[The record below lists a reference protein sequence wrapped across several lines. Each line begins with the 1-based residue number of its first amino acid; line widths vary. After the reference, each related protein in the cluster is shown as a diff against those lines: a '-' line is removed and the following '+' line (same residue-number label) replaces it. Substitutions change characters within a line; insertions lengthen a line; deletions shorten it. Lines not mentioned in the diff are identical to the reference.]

1 VGPRRRSAAA
11 LEQAVGRERLPR
23 ADRILSRVDYLRTQR
38 DGRRVHTPHFL
49 IMVHPAGRQRLGVTV
64 TRKTAGA
71 VGRNR
76 IRRLAREVFRRNRA
90 LFPPACDLVLL
101 ARAGADQLDYATL
114 QAELTA
120 ARAALARAAR
130 VSSSPQGPV
139 ENKPS

>member
-1 VGPRRRSAAA
+1 MTQSG
-11 LEQAVGRERLPR
+11 ECLPR
-23 ADRILSRVDYLRTQR
+23 ADRILSRADYLRTQH

-49 IMVHPAGRQRLGVTV
+49 IMVRCAGRQRLGVTV

-90 LFPPACDLVLL
+90 LFPPDCELVLL

-120 ARAALARAAR
+120 ARAALSRAAR
-130 VSSSPQGPV
+130 ISAAAPV
-139 ENKPS
+139 GTKPS

>member
-1 VGPRRRSAAA
+1 MSAQRGAG
-11 LEQAVGRERLPR
+11 EGFPR
-23 ADRILSRVDYLRTQR
+23 ADRILSRADFLRTQR
-38 DGRRVHTPHFL
+38 EGRRVNTAHFL
-49 IMVHPAGRQRLGVTV
+49 IMVRCLGRQRLGITV
-64 TRKTAGA
+64 TRKVAGS

-90 LFPPACDLVLL
+90 LFPDGCDLVLL

-130 VSSSPQGPV
+130 SSSAGNPP
-139 ENKPS
+139 PP